1 MNEEY
6 PRKIYFSSLRKE
18 GVSLS
23 FICAVLSVG
32 VLGEGYVRNLPRR
45 AEVAPSVFSVP
56 VPPEIV
62 PTIETQP
69 SQMFFDEQ
77 IVEKTLLKDGDPNI
91 VVYYSDFVNG
101 DKKFNLKLSEY
112 VKYKVKDHIQWAA
125 GAIPGR
131 YLPYITYQDPT
142 IEEIAAEIT
151 TGSTS
156 KEEEARRILNFVHQ
170 QFYDI
175 SLENSPQFDYVKY
188 PLETLVEKNGDCEDI
203 SILGLSLLKARGINV
218 AYFIYK
224 PQKDEIMGHFAM
236 GIAGDFTG
244 TSFEQDGVKYFYVE
258 PTGTDMLSN
267 MSKFDIGQVRD
278 EYKDSVPKI
287 VVVK

>member
-1 MNEEY
+1 
-6 PRKIYFSSLRKE
+6 
-18 GVSLS
+18 
-23 FICAVLSVG
+23 
-32 VLGEGYVRNLPRR
+32 
-45 AEVAPSVFSVP
+45 
-56 VPPEIV
+56 
-62 PTIETQP
+62 
-69 SQMFFDEQ
+69 
-77 IVEKTLLKDGDPNI
+77 
-91 VVYYSDFVNG
+91 VNG